1 MVPVVLLSV
10 VACAPRDPAAEP
22 PATGESANVRPVAS
36 PSPPTPGDDW
46 PGFLGPDGDSKS
58 RETGII
64 TAWDENG
71 PPLVW
76 HRKLDQ
82 SYGIGSVANGRF
94 YQFDGN
100 GRRGHLL
107 CLDAETGKL
116 TWEFEY
122 PTEYEDLLGYNDG
135 PRASPVI
142 SDGMVYILGAEGMLH
157 GLRESDG
164 SVVWKV
170 DTTKKFGVVQNFF
183 GVGSSPVVEGDLL
196 IVLVGGSP
204 PESREAGRFSM
215 DRVAG
220 NGTGIVAFDKH
231 TGEVKYAIT
240 DELASYST
248 PQLATIGGRRWCF
261 VLARGGL
268 VGFDPAAGE
277 VDFHFP
283 WRARLH
289 DSVNA
294 STPVVVGDEVF
305 ISECY
310 GPGSA
315 LLKVRPGG
323 CEVVWQDRPGRNQS
337 MKAHWNTPIH
347 HEGYLYG
354 SSGRHGS
361 EAELRCIE
369 WKTGKVM
376 WGKPGL
382 TRTSLL
388 YVDGHFVCLGEDGI
402 LRLVKATPERY
413 EEVARAVIRET
424 PGGAALIRP
433 PAWAAPILSHGLLYI
448 RGDDR
453 LACLRLGKHQ
463 GSNPNDQ

>member
-1 MVPVVLLSV
+1 MVPVVLLPV
-10 VACAPRDPAAEP
+10 VACAPADAAAEP

-46 PGFLGPDGDSKS
+46 PGFLGPDGDSQSK
-58 RETGII
+58 ETGII
-64 TAWDENG
+64 TARDENG

-100 GRRGHLL
+100 GRRGRLL

-116 TWEFEY
+116 IWEFEY
-122 PTEYEDLLGYNDG
+122 PTEYEDLLGYNNG

-142 SDGMVYILGAEGMLH
+142 SDGMLYTLGAEGMLH

-170 DTTKKFGVVQNFF
+170 DTTKEFGVVQNFF

-248 PQLATIGGRRWCF
+248 PQLATIGGR
-261 VLARGGL
+261 
-268 VGFDPAAGE
+268 
-277 VDFHFP
+277 
-283 WRARLH
+283 
-289 DSVNA
+289 
-294 STPVVVGDEVF
+294 
-305 ISECY
+305 
-310 GPGSA
+310 
-315 LLKVRPGG
+315 
-323 CEVVWQDRPGRNQS
+323 
-337 MKAHWNTPIH
+337 
-347 HEGYLYG
+347 
-354 SSGRHGS
+354 HGS

-369 WKTGKVM
+369 WRTGRVM

-388 YVDGHFVCLGEDGI
+388 YADGHFVCLGEDGI

-413 EEVARAVIRET
+413 EEIARAVIRET

-433 PAWAAPILSHGLLYI
+433 PAWAAPILAHGLLYI

-453 LACLRLGKHQ
+453 LACLRLMKGV
-463 GSNPNDQ
+463 PAE